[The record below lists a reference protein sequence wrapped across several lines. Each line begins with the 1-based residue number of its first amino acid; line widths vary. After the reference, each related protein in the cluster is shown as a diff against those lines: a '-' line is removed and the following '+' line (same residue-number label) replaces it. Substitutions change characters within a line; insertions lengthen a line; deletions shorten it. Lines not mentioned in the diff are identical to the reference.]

1 MKQKKEIKRG
11 DIYYADLPE
20 ETIGSQQSGRR
31 PVLITQNDYMNE
43 RAPTVLV
50 AAVTSVIK
58 RLDLMT
64 HVLLPK
70 DCGLPKESMVMAEQ
84 RYTLDKQCLRQYR
97 CTLPSDVMKEV
108 DRAIRYAEKGKNSIR
123 PFRKGFRR

>member
-1 MKQKKEIKRG
+1 MKQKRKVRRG

-31 PVLITQNDYMNE
+31 PVLITQNDYLNE

-58 RLDLMT
+58 RLDLKT

-97 CTLPSDVMKEV
+97 CTLSDDVMKEV
-108 DRAIRYAEKGKNSIR
+108 DRAIRYAEKGKRSKR
-123 PFRKGFRR
+123 PFRRGIKR